1 MHGCARGFGQGV
13 GGINQRVQRCVI
25 AAQHFIGAVMAAQ
38 VNDIRIGQQHLL
50 AVCENHFCV
59 NPAVLCADKLH
70 ACRGQRIERRDT
82 LCAFQQDKGVVGGV
96 IGRCRSVQQ
105 VIGCHVGV
113 GACLQ
118 QGFKLRIVRV
128 GFQLGGMASDGVH
141 GAAKRR
147 VAVCRAAEC
156 CETALNFKGYSL
168 SGFCFP
174 AE

>member
-1 MHGCARGFGQGV
+1 M

-38 VNDIRIGQQHLL
+38 VNDIRIRQQHLL

-70 ACRGQRIERRDT
+70 ACWGQRIECRDT
-82 LCAFQQDKGVVGGV
+82 LCALCQNKGVVGGV

-118 QGFKLRIVRV
+118 QGFKLWIVRM
-128 GFQLGGMASDGVH
+128 GFQLGGMAGDGVH
-141 GAAKRR
+141 STAERR
-147 VAVCRAAEC
+147 IAVCCAAEC
-156 CETALNFKGYSL
+156 RETALNFKGYSL
-168 SGFCFP
+168 GGFRFP